1 MKTILFSF
9 YIACVLMTF
18 VIGCTSKETAP
29 VPVKTKKEL
38 LSQKSWLI
46 NKWETK
52 TPSTSWIDEYASW
65 PVCSKDDAMIF
76 KTTQAYELNEG
87 VISCN
92 PPSLVIETGTWQF
105 ESNETKININVTG
118 PRGWEI
124 EQLSETTLIISFI
137 DNTPGS
143 ISTRVTLRH

>member
-1 MKTILFSF
+1 MKIILSSLF
-9 YIACVLMTF
+9 IAGSLLIV
-18 VIGCTSKETAP
+18 VIGCTSKEAAP

-38 LSQKSWLI
+38 LIQKNWLI
-46 NKWETK
+46 SKWETK

-65 PVCSKDDAMIF
+65 PVCSKDDAMLF

-118 PRGWEI
+118 PRVWEI
-124 EQLSETTLIISFI
+124 EQLSETALIISFI
-137 DNTPGS
+137 DNTPGN